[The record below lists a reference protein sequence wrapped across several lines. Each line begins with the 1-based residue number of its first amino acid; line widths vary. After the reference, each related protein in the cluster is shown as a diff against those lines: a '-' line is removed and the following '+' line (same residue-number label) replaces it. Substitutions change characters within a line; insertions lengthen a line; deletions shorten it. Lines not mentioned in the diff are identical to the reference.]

1 MLALIFGIINTMLM
15 AVFERRKELGMLM
28 AIGMNKSKVFTLILV
43 ETFFLSL
50 VGAPTGMLLGALTI
64 NLTGKTGIDL
74 SIVGDGLQ
82 SVGLSN
88 IIYPIIEPK
97 FYFLTGILVF
107 LFTLIAAI
115 YPSNKALRLKPTE
128 AIRTI

>member
-1 MLALIFGIINTMLM
+1 M
-15 AVFERRKELGMLM
+15 
-28 AIGMNKSKVFTLILV
+28 
-43 ETFFLSL
+43 L

-64 NLTGKTGIDL
+64 NLTSETGIDL

-107 LFTLIAAI
+107 F
-115 YPSNKALRLKPTE
+115 SH
-128 AIRTI
+128 